1 MIYELLISLTLL
13 TAQHDNRYTPKVN
26 VYCAFATPVLNA
38 YSQPKLFCY
47 GILSFQRCAVT
58 AVSANI
64 AEPAPSPQQD

>member
-26 VYCAFATPVLNA
+26 VYCAFATPDQIA
-38 YSQPKLFCY
+38 YSQPIII
-47 GILSFQRCAVT
+47 GILNALRCAVT
-58 AVSANI
+58 AVSAHI